1 MRREYRPVKG
11 RKRISEIKYYL
22 GIARVVAAR
31 STCLRRNFGAV
42 IVREKQIVSTGYGG
56 APRGTANCNEMGI
69 CVRQMLGAAKG
80 EHYEWCR
87 AVHAE
92 QNAIIH
98 ASRYLTMGANLYLVG
113 LDYETQDIVSD
124 AEPCHICKR
133 MIINAGI
140 TKVYILSGEKEFR
153 KIDVIKEWIKKNL
166 GEIKRVRGKWVPVMP
181 QGYSYGS

>member
-1 MRREYRPVKG
+1 MRKEYKPIKG
-11 RKRISEIKYYL
+11 RKRVSEIQYYL
-22 GIARVVAAR
+22 KIARVVAAR

-42 IVREKQIVSTGYGG
+42 IVRDKQIVSTRYGG
-56 APRGTANCNEMGI
+56 APRGTANCNEIGI
-69 CVRQMLGAAKG
+69 CVRQMLRAPRG

-98 ASRYLTMGANLYLVG
+98 ASRMLSIGANLYLVG
-113 LDYETQDIVSD
+113 LDYETQKIITD

-140 TKVYILSGEKEFR
+140 GRVFIMTGENESKKFE
-153 KIDVIKEWIKKNL
+153 VKEWANQNL
-166 GEIKRVRGKWVPVMP
+166 GEIKRVKGRWVPVMP
-181 QGYSYGS
+181 KGYGYGS